1 MMEAWQG
8 SADNG
13 ESGAPALPVRPA
25 VDTMALPLTRMF
37 IAPEPTSPHV
47 SIQLEGQMY
56 LYGEQYVVHRP

>member
-1 MMEAWQG
+1 MMEAKQG

-25 VDTMALPLTRMF
+25 VDTMALPLTRTYL
-37 IAPEPTSPHV
+37 AHEPTSLHA
-47 SIQLEGQMY
+47 SIQLEGQMF